1 MYFIFERFKMNEMDT
16 SMITAIRAG
25 NAKAFKVL
33 YDLLKQDVYAYAY
46 RFFRSSDLAQE
57 AVQDVFMQVWKY
69 RENLDPTQNLKAY
82 VYRIARN
89 SLYNKLKQLAHQEQY
104 ASHIFYSRAASHND
118 VEDWVN
124 CKELQEIYKEAINK
138 LPTQRQLIFKLS
150 RVEFLSHEEIADQLC
165 ISKNTVKDQIVK
177 ALKFIKHYMH
187 THAELTMSVCV
198 LFAGGLG

>member
-1 MYFIFERFKMNEMDT
+1 MDT

-25 NAKAFKVL
+25 NPKAFKVF

-46 RFFRSSDLAQE
+46 RFFRSSELAQE

-69 RENLDPTQNLKAY
+69 RENIDPEQNLKAY

-89 SLYNKLKQLAHQEQY
+89 SIYNKLKQIAHQGRY
-104 ASHIFYSRAASHND
+104 ASHVFYSQAASHND
-118 VEDWVN
+118 LEDWIH
-124 CKELQEIYKEAINK
+124 CKELREIYEEAINK

-150 RVEFLSHEEIADQLC
+150 RIEFLSHEEIADQLC

-177 ALKFIKHYMH
+177 SLKFIKHYMY
-187 THAELTMSVCV
+187 THAELTTSLVAFV
-198 LFAGGLG
+198 LFVAGF